1 MKQLMQNHDH
11 ENENGATP
19 REAAEDAVQGERTA
33 EGREALAFMKTRIIG
48 HSGKRLWKS
57 FEELAE
63 TPEFHKWVADEFPNR
78 SSLLG
83 MDRKTFLRVSGA
95 AMAMAGLS
103 GCRILPQSKAVPY
116 VRSPEVLVPGKPLEY
131 ASTLPRFGYGVG
143 VLVTSHEGRPTK
155 IEGNPRH
162 PASLG
167 STLPQ
172 EQAETLVMYDPDRSQ
187 STVSR
192 RAPGDTNPVAEITSY
207 DQVADVLR
215 TALVSQAVSGGS
227 GFAVLTDTVTSP
239 SLKAQMAALKA
250 KFPAMRWY
258 SYEPLGRENVH
269 LGTQL
274 AFGRAL
280 NPVYRLQNARVIVSL
295 DANFFTDM
303 PGSIRYSRDF
313 AEGRRIRRGVRAMNR
328 LYAVES
334 SYTNVGAMADHRWA
348 VKPSE
353 VETFARALYAAVAGG
368 SETKNFSG
376 MAELVAD
383 LKANPGAA
391 VVVAGEQT
399 SASTQTLANAINA
412 AIGAI
417 GSTVVYTEPIEANPV
432 GQTAGLKSL
441 TDALNGG
448 SVKLLAI
455 IGGNPAYDAP
465 ADMNFPQAIR
475 KAALSIRLGLYED
488 ETSANC
494 QYHVPMAHPLE
505 AWGDLAAFDG
515 SVSIVQPLI
524 APLYNGKSANE
535 FVGEILGDIKSG
547 YDHLRTYWAGRA
559 QTANFAGWWERTLR
573 DGFVP
578 NTAAAPVVVTVRPN
592 IVDTLPAPVAGGA
605 TEIAFRPD
613 PSLWDGRYANNS
625 WLQELPKPI
634 TTITWDNAAIM
645 SPATAKKLG
654 VISDVDKNDAVNFAQ
669 ANGKRVVKLAVNG
682 AELEMPVWILPGQ
695 PNDTITVALGF
706 GRTHCGQVGE
716 GQGFDTYRLRTSGT
730 MNFAPNVTVTPTA
743 TIYEIAST
751 QPHHLLHAPEPGL
764 HAEKNSAITY
774 GQKEENRSII
784 ASATFE
790 EYAAKNGEVVE
801 REHAPSVPEATGFG
815 TTIEKH
821 EESHGKP
828 GDAGHGAEKSS
839 EHGERIA
846 QGLNENGSKFD
857 GSLGGTPNMAGHNR
871 IDSPQVTADAYR
883 KQWDYTDRGSSNREG
898 WGSLYPEY
906 SSRGFN
912 AWGMSVDLTV
922 CTGCNA
928 CVTACQAE
936 NNIPT
941 VGKDMVGKGREMHW
955 IRIDHYYAG
964 EDWDKPESYFQ
975 PVACVHC
982 EKAPCEPVC
991 PVAATIHSHEG
1002 LNQMV
1007 YNRCIGTRYCSNN
1020 CPYKVRRFNYLKWT
1034 AGVGGPQ
1041 TLNYFDKPQLQ
1052 MMANP
1057 DVTIRGRGV
1066 MEKCTYCVQRINA
1079 ARIEAKKAGRDI
1091 GDGEVVTACQQACPT
1106 QAIIFGDIN
1115 NPESRVS
1122 KLREQ
1127 PHDYSLLSELNTR
1140 PRTTYLA
1147 RIKNPNPAIRS

>member
-1 MKQLMQNHDH
+1 MQNHDH
-11 ENENGATP
+11 ENEISATP
-19 REAAEDAVQGERTA
+19 EVTAEVTADGERTA
-33 EGREALAFMKTRIIG
+33 EGRSALAVMQARING

-103 GCRILPQSKAVPY
+103 GCRILPSSKAVPY
-116 VRSPEVLVPGKPLEY
+116 VRAPEALVQGKPLEY
-131 ASTLPRFGYGVG
+131 ASTLSRFGYGVG
-143 VLVTSHEGRPTK
+143 VLVISREGRPTK

-167 STLPQ
+167 STLAQ

-187 STVSR
+187 SIVNRKT
-192 RAPGDTNPVAEITSY
+192 PGEANALTEFVSY
-207 DQVADVLR
+207 DQALDALR
-215 TALVSQAVSGGS
+215 TALIGRAVNGGA

-239 SLKAQMAALKA
+239 SLKAQFAALKA
-250 KFPAMRWY
+250 KYPAMKWY

-269 LGTQL
+269 AGTQL

-280 NPVYRLQNARVIVSL
+280 NPVYRLQNAKVIVSL
-295 DANFFTDM
+295 DANFLTDM

-313 AEGRRIRRGVRAMNR
+313 ADGRRIRKGVKTMNR
-328 LYAVES
+328 LYTVES
-334 SYTNVGAMADHRWA
+334 SYTIVGAMSDHRWA

-353 VETFARALYAAVAGG
+353 VESVARALYAAVSGSASNGTGG
-368 SETKNFSG
+368 PDYVK
-376 MAELVAD
+376 AIAD
-383 LKANPGAA
+383 DLRANPGAA

-399 SASTQTLANAINA
+399 SPATQALANAINA
-412 AIGAI
+412 AIGAV
-417 GSTVVYTEPIEANPV
+417 GSTVVYTEPMEANPV
-432 GQTAGLKSL
+432 GQTAGLKEL
-441 TDALNGG
+441 TDGLNSGT
-448 SVKLLAI
+448 VQLLAI

-465 ADMNFPQAIR
+465 ADLKFADAIR
-475 KAALSIRLGLYED
+475 KAPFSIRLGLYED
-488 ETSANC
+488 ETSAMC
-494 QYHVPMAHPLE
+494 LYHLPMAHQLE
-505 AWGDLAAFDG
+505 TWGDLAAFDG
-515 SVSIVQPLI
+515 TISITQPLI
-524 APLYNGKSANE
+524 APLYNGKSAQE
-535 FVGEILGDIKSG
+535 FVAEIAGDVKGG
-547 YDHLRTYWAGRA
+547 YDLLREYWANRA
-559 QTANFAGWWERTLR
+559 KPANFAGWWERTLR

-578 NTAAAPVVVTVRPN
+578 NTAAAPVAVTARPN
-592 IVDTLPAPVAGGA
+592 LEATLPAPIPGGQL
-605 TEIAFRPD
+605 EIAFRPD
-613 PSLWDGRYANNS
+613 PSIWDGRYANNS

-634 TTITWDNAAIM
+634 TTIVWDNAAII

-654 VISDVDKNDAVNFAQ
+654 VIPAESDNDAVNFAQ
-669 ANGKRVVKLAVNG
+669 YSGKRVVKVAVNG
-682 AELEMPVWILPGQ
+682 AELDMPVWILPGQ
-695 PNDTITVALGF
+695 PNDTVTVALGF
-706 GRTHCGQVGE
+706 GRTRCGEVGNE
-716 GQGFDTYRLRTSGT
+716 QGFDTYKLRTSGT
-730 MNFAPNVTVTPTA
+730 MNYAPNVALTVTPNTYV
-743 TIYEIAST
+743 ISST
-751 QPHHLLHAPEPGL
+751 QPHHLLHAPEKGF
-764 HAEKNSAITY
+764 HAEGAGITY
-774 GQKEENRSII
+774 GKKEENRSSII
-784 ASATFE
+784 AAATFE
-790 EYAAKNGEVVE
+790 EYSKKNGDIVE
-801 REHAPSVPEATGFG
+801 REHAPQLPEATGYG
-815 TTIEKH
+815 ATLAHAE
-821 EESHGKP
+821 G
-828 GDAGHGAEKSS
+828 AG
-839 EHGERIA
+839 EHGGGHEAGGENA
-846 QGLNENGSKFD
+846 QFGMNEHGSKAD
-857 GSLGGTPNMAGHNR
+857 GALGGTPNMKGHNQGTGEE
-871 IDSPQVTADAYR
+871 IVADAYR
-883 KQWDYTDRGSSNREG
+883 KQWAYTDKSASNREG
-898 WGSLYPEY
+898 WPSLYPEF
-906 SSRGFN
+906 SNKGFN
-912 AWGMSVDLTV
+912 AWGMSIDLTT

-928 CVTACQAE
+928 CVTACQSE

-991 PVAATIHSHEG
+991 PVAATIHNHEG

-1041 TLNYFDKPQLQ
+1041 TLNFYDKPQLK

-1091 GDGEVVTACQQACPT
+1091 PEGGVITACQQACPT

-1115 NPESRVS
+1115 NPDSKVSR
-1122 KLREQ
+1122 LREQ
-1127 PHDYSLLSELNTR
+1127 PHDYSLLAELNTR

-1147 RIKNPNPAIRS
+1147 RITNPNPAIKG